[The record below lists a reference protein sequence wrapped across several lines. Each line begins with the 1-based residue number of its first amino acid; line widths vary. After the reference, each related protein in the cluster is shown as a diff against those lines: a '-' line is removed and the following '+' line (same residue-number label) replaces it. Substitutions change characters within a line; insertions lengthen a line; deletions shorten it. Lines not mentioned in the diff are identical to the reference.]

1 MFDIGWTEMAVIG
14 AVLLIVVGPKD
25 LPKVLRTM
33 GYWMGK
39 ARSMAREFQRS
50 LDQYV
55 KEAELE
61 DVKKSVDK
69 LNVRKTIQN
78 TIDPKGAIKKELT
91 ETDKT
96 LRETVK
102 GEAAA
107 AKGNGAD
114 HDVDPTTP
122 APKAIAPAVVAES
135 QPPAA
140 SESAGE
146 SDEQRKAQAG
156 GAR

>member
-14 AVLLIVVGPKD
+14 AILLIVVGPKD
-25 LPKVLRTM
+25 LPKVLRTV

-78 TIDPKGAIKKELT
+78 TIDPKGVIKKELT

-102 GEAAA
+102 GPVPAN
-107 AKGNGAD
+107 NGSSD
-114 HDVDPTTP
+114 NVDPTTP
-122 APKAIAPAVVAES
+122 SPKPATPTVVADSE
-135 QPPAA
+135 QPPKGP
-140 SESAGE
+140 AG
-146 SDEQRKAQAG
+146 DGDDQRKAQAG
-156 GAR
+156 GA